1 MRRLA
6 KTRKDRERENCEL
19 GERLSQRDSQRVQ
32 SERERLARRGSE
44 GEEAKEAPLSFSL
57 AAAPPQDPAA
67 PVGQA
72 ERPFGVF
79 DLDAAV
85 SRCYG
90 NYDMFQE
97 MTRHLCGEADPLLD
111 QMRAAHAAGNAKKLA
126 DTAPPAVRH
135 RAVPRRRA
143 RTGSGEVRRSDRP
156 RGRVVGGVGGRRTA
170 RRRGGPPQGCVAGSL
185 SEKGLIRVDDRVIM
199 NDNHRR
205 FFLRWIT

>member
-1 MRRLA
+1 MAGLHETPRQDPKRPGAGELWA
-6 KTRKDRERENCEL
+6 GGAAFQRNC
-19 GERLSQRDSQRVQ
+19 RAVQ

-111 QMRAAHAAGNAKKLA
+111 QMRPRMRPAMPRSLPIP
-126 DTAPPAVRH
+126 PPAVRH

-170 RRRGGPPQGCVAGSL
+170 PA
-185 SEKGLIRVDDRVIM
+185 
-199 NDNHRR
+199 
-205 FFLRWIT
+205 RWPASRMRCGITVREGIDTC

>member
-19 GERLSQRDSQRVQ
+19 GERLSQPDSQRIQ

-72 ERPFGVF
+72 ERPSGVF

-111 QMRAAHAAGNAKKLA
+111 QMRAAHAAGNARKLA
-126 DTAPPAVRH
+126 DTAHRLLGTVLYLAAAPALEAAKCVEAMG
-135 RAVPRRRA
+135 RAGELSAASAAVERLAGEVARLKDALRDHCPRR
-143 RTGSGEVRRSDRP
+143 D
-156 RGRVVGGVGGRRTA
+156 
-170 RRRGGPPQGCVAGSL
+170 
-185 SEKGLIRVDDRVIM
+185 
-199 NDNHRR
+199 
-205 FFLRWIT
+205 